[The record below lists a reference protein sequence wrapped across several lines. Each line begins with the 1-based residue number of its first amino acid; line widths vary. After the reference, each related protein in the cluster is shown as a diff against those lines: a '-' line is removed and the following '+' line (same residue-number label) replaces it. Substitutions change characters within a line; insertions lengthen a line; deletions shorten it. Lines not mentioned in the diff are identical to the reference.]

1 MNSQD
6 ENTASDDR
14 RPIARIDWLLTGLAF
29 GCVVFACFL
38 IFLFPAESAA
48 WTKDVYDRISSNL
61 GFLYQWMAIACLLV
75 LIGIACS
82 RYGHRRL
89 GAETDER
96 EYSGFAWMAML
107 FCAGI
112 GAGLLY
118 WSFIE
123 WAFYMDKPLFGLEPG
138 SDETSEWAATY
149 GIFHWGLSGWA
160 IYCLPAVAIAYPYY
174 RNKIP
179 YLRLS
184 TALVGIGNANIVN
197 NPIGRIVDFLFIIA
211 LIGGAGTSL
220 GLGIPVIGAVLSSV
234 LGVEQS
240 FGMDLF
246 VAFFAVALFGLSVYF
261 GLDKGI
267 KRLSVINVWVALV
280 FVGFV
285 LVAGPTLF
293 ILETGTNSMG
303 LMLQEFIRMNTWTDP
318 IAGGSFVED
327 WTIFYWA
334 WWLAYGPFM
343 GLFVTRISRGRT
355 LRELIFGMLVY
366 GSLGCALFFI
376 VLGNT
381 SMWLDLNGEVAV
393 RELVQREQAD
403 TAIAETIAALTFGP
417 LPMITFLIM
426 GWIFVATTYDSASY
440 AISSAATT
448 NLRVG
453 MHPHRFHRVFWAF
466 GLAVLPLGLMLIG
479 DVENTSLKFA
489 SLIVSLPLLLIYVA
503 MMWSLFKSLRA
514 DEDTEWT
521 STS

>member
-1 MNSQD
+1 MSTPD
-6 ENTASDDR
+6 EVTTSEEGQSTRVDWMLSGTAFVC
-14 RPIARIDWLLTGLAF
+14 IVA
-29 GCVVFACFL
+29 ACIP
-38 IFLFPAESAA
+38 IFLFPTQSAEF
-48 WTKDVYDRISSNL
+48 TQLIYDWVSSHFGL
-61 GFLYQWMAIACLLV
+61 LYQWMAIACLIVLV
-75 LIGIACS
+75 WIACS
-82 RYGHRRL
+82 RYGSRRL
-89 GAETDER
+89 GADTDER
-96 EYSGFAWMAML
+96 EYSAFAWMAML

-123 WAFYMDKPLFGLEPG
+123 WAFYMDKPLFGLEPE
-138 SDETSEWAATY
+138 SDQTAEWAATY
-149 GIFHWGLSGWA
+149 GIFHWGISGWA

-174 RNKIP
+174 RNNIP

-184 TALVGIGNANIVN
+184 TALVGFGNADIVSS
-197 NPIGRIVDFLFIIA
+197 PIGRIVDFLFILA

-234 LGVEQS
+234 IGVEQS
-240 FGMDLF
+240 FAMDLF
-246 VAFFAVALFGLSVYF
+246 VAFLAVVLFGLSVYF

-343 GLFVTRISRGRT
+343 GLFVTRISRGRS

-381 SMWLDLNGEVAV
+381 SMWLDMNGEVAV
-393 RELVQREQAD
+393 RELVQSEQAD
-403 TAIAETIAALTFGP
+403 TAIAETIAALSFGP
-417 LPMITFLIM
+417 LPMIAFLIM

-489 SLIVSLPLLLIYVA
+489 SLIVSLPLLVIYGA

-514 DEDTEWT
+514 DTN
-521 STS
+521 S